1 MVRVE
6 TIHSS
11 KGLQYPVV
19 YYLDRPI
26 SFSKSQ
32 EFRDDATGVITF
44 YETEQKAPDDFVEKS
59 YEESMRLL
67 YVAMTRATARVVL
80 PYFFKK
86 TKSGRRTEASA
97 ENIRLRRLSAEKRQ
111 EEWP

>member
-1 MVRVE
+1 LLHQQHNTIDNLQGLLRWLKQEQKKNNDSYTLRRETDSDVVRVE

-44 YETEQKAPDDFVEKS
+44 YET
-59 YEESMRLL
+59 
-67 YVAMTRATARVVL
+67 
-80 PYFFKK
+80 
-86 TKSGRRTEASA
+86 
-97 ENIRLRRLSAEKRQ
+97 
-111 EEWP
+111 

>member
-1 MVRVE
+1 MSNDSYTLRRETDSDVVRVE

-26 SFSKSQ
+26 SFSKGQ
-32 EFRDDATGVITF
+32 KFRDDATGVITF
-44 YETEQKAPDDFVEKS
+44 YETEQKAPDDFIEKS

-67 YVAMTRATARVVL
+67 YAR
-80 PYFFKK
+80 YD
-86 TKSGRRTEASA
+86 ASHSKGGSSLFLQ
-97 ENIRLRRLSAEKRQ
+97 EN
-111 EEWP
+111 